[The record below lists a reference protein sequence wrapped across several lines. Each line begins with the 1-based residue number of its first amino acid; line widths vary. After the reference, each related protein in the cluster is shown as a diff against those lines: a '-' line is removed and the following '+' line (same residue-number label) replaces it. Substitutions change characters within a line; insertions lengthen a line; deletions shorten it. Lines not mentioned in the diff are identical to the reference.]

1 MKPLLAIAALTALAA
16 CEDMGM
22 GMGSTTDNIG
32 VANAGTDTFAA
43 PALPDFGGPA
53 SYATVVAEYP
63 NLTRAEFDALDTND
77 NGLLDFEEVAALN
90 QYVGVAQ
97 R

>member
-22 GMGSTTDNIG
+22 GTSATSNVG
-32 VANAGTDTFAA
+32 VTNAGTDTFAA

-53 SYATVVAEYP
+53 SYATVVVEYP
-63 NLTRAEFDALDTND
+63 NLSRADFDALDTND
-77 NGLLDFEEVAALN
+77 NGLLDPAEASDLN
-90 QYVGVAQ
+90 KYVGVAQ
-97 R
+97 L